1 MEEWA
6 HLPKDLI
13 ELISERLDTSTDLL
27 RFRSVCSS
35 WRSSIHP
42 KPPRLSSNTFKILPN
57 DGICHTSLGF
67 SLFKRRIF
75 LVGSPNS
82 HNQKDPQGWLVK
94 VEDLPGKKHLLDP
107 LSRYRSTSFPN
118 SLPRVL
124 DLMNLRIRE
133 LGHEYVLQHVSYEQN
148 SSSFT
153 DAGNLY
159 MEKVVMLWLNR
170 ETEFVLLTIH
180 VSGKLAMFKSGDKRW
195 TIINEMPSPFDDVF
209 VYKGRFYAVDDTGRT
224 VVVALDTDLG
234 LVGNP
239 IFGGDKKYLVESK
252 GDLLLVDMYLTM
264 DSDEGLSIGDD
275 VVEHL
280 VQIKVFKLNE
290 EGKSWIEV
298 KNLEDQVLFIGDDS
312 TFSASAS
319 DLSGCKGNCLFFEDN
334 FFYSREEGD
343 DGSLI
348 GRDTGVFELENG
360 CIGPL
365 RSFPHYSKLFW
376 PPPDWVASTSLEF
389 ECVFQLHFLILVYPN
404 AFGITQVQNQNQL
417 EELLI

>member
-1 MEEWA
+1 M
-6 HLPKDLI
+6 
-13 ELISERLDTSTDLL
+13 TT
-27 RFRSVCSS
+27 
-35 WRSSIHP
+35 
-42 KPPRLSSNTFKILPN
+42 
-57 DGICHTSLGF
+57 
-67 SLFKRRIF
+67 
-75 LVGSPNS
+75 
-82 HNQKDPQGWLVK
+82 DPQGWLVK
-94 VEDLPGKKHLLDP
+94 VEDL
-107 LSRYRSTSFPN
+107 
-118 SLPRVL
+118 L

-133 LGHEYVLQHVSYEQN
+133 LGHEYVLQHVS

-159 MEKVVMLWLNR
+159 MEKVVMIWLNC

-180 VSGKLAMFKSGDKRW
+180 VSGRLAMFKSGDKRW

-264 DSDEGLSIGDD
+264 DSDEGLSIDD
-275 VVEHL
+275 DIVEYL
-280 VQIKVFKLNE
+280 VQYMSERTVQIKVFKLNE

-312 TFSASAS
+312 TFSAPAS

-343 DGSLI
+343 DGSVI
-348 GRDTGVFELENG
+348 GRDTGVFELESG
-360 CIGPL
+360 CIGHL
-365 RSFPHYSKLFW
+365 RNFPDYSKLFW
-376 PPPDWVASTSLEF
+376 PPPDWVASTSLEISQF
-389 ECVFQLHFLILVYPN
+389 VRVAVECVFQLHVLIAVYPN
-404 AFGITQVQNQNQL
+404 GPWNHTVHS
-417 EELLI
+417 